1 MRLARPGRP
10 AVIGAL
16 LSALLIAGLLVA
28 GSLSGVIKIG
38 EPVSSRIR
46 VAALSFDPPAG
57 WRSVEGT
64 VTEIAAALTAAG
76 VDGATSAL
84 DDLGVSRETRVLL
97 FHVENGAI
105 DQVARIDFLQMAG
118 MANPISIRDAALLS
132 VGLNGAADLQLF
144 DGVGGEES
152 PYTTIPYAGY
162 RAGSGLTR
170 RSVVFSSFPDGI
182 VRLTILAPDTV
193 AALLIGTLQYDP
205 PPAPDGSPGASADP
219 EPSPSLPL
227 P

>member
-1 MRLARPGRP
+1 M
-10 AVIGAL
+10 
-16 LSALLIAGLLVA
+16 SALLIAGLLVA

-38 EPVSSRIR
+38 EPTSSRIR
-46 VAALSFDPPAG
+46 VAALSFDPPVG

-64 VTEIAAALTAAG
+64 VTEIGAALTAAG

-84 DDLGVSRETRVLL
+84 DDLGVSRETLVLL
-97 FHVENGAI
+97 FHIRDGAV
-105 DQVARIDFLQMAG
+105 DQVVRIDFLQMAG
-118 MANPISIRDAALLS
+118 MANPIGIRDAALLS
-132 VGLNGAADLQLF
+132 VGINGAADLELF
-144 DGVGGEES
+144 DGVGGAES
-152 PYTTIPYAGY
+152 PYTEIPYAGY
-162 RAGSGLTR
+162 RAGDGLSR
-170 RSVVFSSFPDGI
+170 RSVVFCSFPDGI

-205 PPAPDGSPGASADP
+205 PPAPEGSPGASA

>member
-38 EPVSSRIR
+38 EPASSRIR
-46 VAALSFDPPAG
+46 VAALSFDPPVG

-64 VTEIAAALTAAG
+64 VTEIGAALTAAG

-97 FHVENGAI
+97 FQIRDGVV
-105 DQVARIDFLQMAG
+105 DQVVRIDFLQMAG
-118 MANPISIRDAALLS
+118 MANPIGIRDAALLS
-132 VGLNGAADLQLF
+132 VGINGAADLELF
-144 DGVGGEES
+144 DGVGGAES
-152 PYTTIPYAGY
+152 PYTEIPYAGY
-162 RAGSGLTR
+162 RAGDGLSR
-170 RSVVFSSFPDGI
+170 RSVVFCSFPDGI

-205 PPAPDGSPGASADP
+205 PPAPEGSPGASA

>member
-1 MRLARPGRP
+1 M
-10 AVIGAL
+10 
-16 LSALLIAGLLVA
+16 SALLIAGLLVA

-38 EPVSSRIR
+38 EPTSSRIR
-46 VAALSFDPPAG
+46 VAALSFDPPVG

-64 VTEIAAALTAAG
+64 VTEIGAALTAAG

-97 FHVENGAI
+97 FHVESGAI
-105 DQVARIDFLQMAG
+105 DQIARIDFLQMAG
-118 MANPISIRDAALLS
+118 MANPIGIRDAALLA
-132 VGLNGAADLQLF
+132 VGINGAADPELF
-144 DGVGGEES
+144 DGVGGAES
-152 PYTTIPYAGY
+152 PYTEIPYAGY
-162 RAGSGLTR
+162 RAGDGITR
-170 RSVVFSSFPDGI
+170 RSVVFCSFPDGI

-205 PPAPDGSPGASADP
+205 PPAPEGSPGASA

>member
-1 MRLARPGRP
+1 M
-10 AVIGAL
+10 
-16 LSALLIAGLLVA
+16 SALLIAGLLVA

-38 EPVSSRIR
+38 EPASSRIR
-46 VAALSFDPPAG
+46 VAALSFDPPVG

-64 VTEIAAALTAAG
+64 VTEIGAALTAAG

-97 FHVENGAI
+97 FQIRDGVV
-105 DQVARIDFLQMAG
+105 DQVVRIDFLQMAG
-118 MANPISIRDAALLS
+118 MANPIGIRDAALLS
-132 VGLNGAADLQLF
+132 VGINGAADLELF
-144 DGVGGEES
+144 DGVGGAES
-152 PYTTIPYAGY
+152 PYTEIPYAGY
-162 RAGSGLTR
+162 RAGDGLSR
-170 RSVVFSSFPDGI
+170 RSVVFCSFPDGI

-205 PPAPDGSPGASADP
+205 PPAPEGSPGASA

>member
-38 EPVSSRIR
+38 EPTSSRIR
-46 VAALSFDPPAG
+46 VAALSFDPPVG

-64 VTEIAAALTAAG
+64 VTEIGAALTAAG

-97 FHVENGAI
+97 FHIRDGAV
-105 DQVARIDFLQMAG
+105 DQVVRIDFLQMAG
-118 MANPISIRDAALLS
+118 MANPIGIRDAALLS
-132 VGLNGAADLQLF
+132 VGINGAADLELF
-144 DGVGGEES
+144 DGVGGAES
-152 PYTTIPYAGY
+152 PYTEIPYAGY
-162 RAGSGLTR
+162 RAGDGLSR
-170 RSVVFSSFPDGI
+170 RSVVFCSFPDGI
-182 VRLTILAPDTV
+182 VRLTILAPDTL

-205 PPAPDGSPGASADP
+205 PPAPEGSPGASA